1 MNISD
6 TDDPNGALDD
16 AGAEQ
21 DPPRRSTSRD
31 LDAIAMRLA
40 GARSKADA
48 QPTDDR
54 ASASSDGQS
63 TGDGARARDAARIRS
78 LMDRSPDDA
87 FVPAARGYASALPDV
102 SAATSATSTATPA
115 GSTTVDRMGMATG
128 AGVPADTESASGAP
142 EPLRFPRQDELVD
155 RARPMP
161 AVPPRRLARAIAV
174 GVTATAGLVIALGAY
189 AGGGELVSSIIDGD
203 DRPVAATPASGAGLA
218 PVIIDSALSSAD
230 SIADAEQRATF
241 GELPNDTIRRAPFG
255 SGRIVSLPGARRPR
269 VGDSLQPQGHA
280 DGATATGTETPNTA
294 ASVTNTTATPPKPT
308 PPAPKATSA
317 TTTSAMKTTPTPSAT
332 ASKASPSSTKPAASS
347 RETAPA
353 TRDGQAASRTAAYL
367 VQIRATPDRGEA
379 DRLASRLRS
388 RGASNV
394 TVTPAT
400 KDGATVYR
408 VRYGSFPSADAA
420 RTAARR
426 DGHAGAWI
434 VKR

>member
-142 EPLRFPRQDELVD
+142 EPLRFPRQDELD
-155 RARPMP
+155 D
-161 AVPPRRLARAIAV
+161 
-174 GVTATAGLVIALGAY
+174 
-189 AGGGELVSSIIDGD
+189 LVSSIIDGD

-280 DGATATGTETPNTA
+280 DGATATGTETPSTA

>member
-142 EPLRFPRQDELVD
+142 EPLRFPRQDELDD

-269 VGDSLQPQGHA
+269 VGDSLQPQGNA

-332 ASKASPSSTKPAASS
+332 AS
-347 RETAPA
+347 
-353 TRDGQAASRTAAYL
+353 
-367 VQIRATPDRGEA
+367 
-379 DRLASRLRS
+379 
-388 RGASNV
+388 
-394 TVTPAT
+394 
-400 KDGATVYR
+400 
-408 VRYGSFPSADAA
+408 
-420 RTAARR
+420 
-426 DGHAGAWI
+426 
-434 VKR
+434 